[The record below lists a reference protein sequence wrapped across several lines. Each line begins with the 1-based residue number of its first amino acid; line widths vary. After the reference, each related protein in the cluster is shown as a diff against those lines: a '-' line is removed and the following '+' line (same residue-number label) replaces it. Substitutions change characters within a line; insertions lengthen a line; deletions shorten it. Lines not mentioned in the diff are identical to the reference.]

1 MVNARF
7 AAAYAVLL
15 AAILYLGLHRDL
27 GVPMKRRFES
37 FPAVVSGWRMSSETT
52 LSSKVEEVLKASDVL
67 YREYVNGSGDRVELY
82 VGYHDG
88 GKGSG
93 EIHSP
98 KHCLP
103 GSGWFEIYSRP
114 QELAAAGERL
124 KLVRALYQ
132 KGDRKELFLYWYQV
146 GDASISNEY
155 ALKLAEIVNSVLHR
169 RRDASF
175 IRVSVPVG
183 GGERQAEAVGEA
195 FVRDFFPTIRQYLPG

>member
-1 MVNARF
+1 MGRARF
-7 AAAYAVLL
+7 VSVYAILL
-15 AAILYLGLHRDL
+15 CAILYLGLHRDL
-27 GVPMKRRFES
+27 GVPMKKGFDA
-37 FPAVVSGWRMSSETT
+37 FPGTVSGWRMSGETAI
-52 LSSKVEEVLKASDVL
+52 SDSVQQVLKASDVL
-67 YREYVNGSGDRVELY
+67 YREYVNGAGDRVELY

-103 GSGWFEIYSRP
+103 GSGWFELYSK
-114 QELAAAGERL
+114 QHELATAGERV

-132 KGDRKELFLYWYQV
+132 KGGQKELFLYWYQV
-146 GDASISNEY
+146 RDATIANEY
-155 ALKLAEIVNSVLHR
+155 SLKLAEIVNSVLHR

-183 GGERQAEAVGEA
+183 VDEQKAVAVGES
-195 FVRDFFPTIRQYLPG
+195 FIRDVFPTIRQFLPG